1 MLPLIA
7 ASAFAFAPIAEPL
20 KERIVLASMFKN
32 GYSIVL
38 RQIDVGSAGE
48 HTLDAIPRASL
59 GTLWFT
65 TSDGMKLL
73 SVKNVAIDKTSTVPA
88 SSFEDLLALNKDRQ
102 VSLTTINLGLIT
114 GKLKAVNGEV
124 VTLDSGGS
132 VVMIPR
138 AEIRKIEISGESAS
152 TRTVHSTSRALQF
165 KTSGAGS
172 IYMLSLE
179 QGLSWQPSYAVEL
192 KDKKNLEV
200 VAKSTVINQNED
212 LNGIEVRFI
221 TGWPNVP
228 YAGSIDPLI
237 DLGAMPPPMREQLG
251 MRGGAFANQAPA
263 AKSMADA
270 MPIPTLGGIQA
281 EDLFYYRQPN
291 VTLKR
296 GEGGYFLLFSMTAPY
311 EELYTWDIADFV
323 QDANYRPVQD
333 GDVQDVWH
341 ILTFTNTSKQPFSTG
356 PATIFKVD
364 GTTDSRNI
372 VGQDEMRY
380 AAPGGKAEL
389 QMTKAMDIS
398 ADQLEEEVS
407 RDRGVLKDTYNRAT
421 HDLVTLKG
429 TLTVVNHKGESA
441 KMRIRK
447 SLTGEVVSTDPS
459 AKVVKIARG
468 LRDVN
473 SHALVEWTA
482 TVPAGKTAT
491 LTYTY
496 KVYIRVA

>member
-7 ASAFAFAPIAEPL
+7 ASAFVFAPVVEPL

-73 SVKNVAIDKTSTVPA
+73 SVKNVAIEKTNTVPA
-88 SSFEDLLALNKDRQ
+88 ASFEDLLSLNKGRQ

-114 GKLKAVNGEV
+114 GKLKAVNTDV
-124 VTLDSGGS
+124 VTLESNGS
-132 VVMIPR
+132 LIMIPR

-152 TRTVHSTSRALQF
+152 TRTTHSTSRALQF
-165 KTSGAGS
+165 KTDGAGK
-172 IYMLSLE
+172 IFMLSLE

-192 KDKKNLEV
+192 TNKKTLEV
-200 VAKSTVINQNED
+200 IAKSTVINNNED

-221 TGWPNVP
+221 TGWPNIP
-228 YAGSIDPLI
+228 YAGLLDPLV
-237 DLGAMPPPMREQLG
+237 DLGAMAPPMREQMGL
-251 MRGGAFANQAPA
+251 RGGAFANQAPA
-263 AKSMADA
+263 AKSIADA
-270 MPIPTLGGIQA
+270 MPMSPLGGIQA

-291 VTLKR
+291 VSLKE
-296 GEGGYFLLFSMTAPY
+296 GERGYFLLFSMTAPY
-311 EELYTWDIADFV
+311 EELYTWDIPDFV
-323 QDANYRPVQD
+323 QDANYRPVPNE
-333 GDVQDVWH
+333 DVQDVWH

-372 VGQDEMRY
+372 VGQDEMKY

-407 RDRGVLKDTYNRAT
+407 RDRGALKDGNNRFT

-429 TLTVVNHKGESA
+429 TLTVINHKSEPA

-447 SLTGEVVSTDPS
+447 VLTGEVVSTHPS
-459 AKVVKIARG
+459 AKVIKIARG

-473 SHALVEWTA
+473 SHALVEWTE

-496 KVYIRVA
+496 KVYIRV